1 MFLHANS
8 GLLQRKQK
16 PLVLNFSQAVLFQ
29 PQPMRHRPTDCRL
42 QAAGEGV
49 KQLDNK
55 LVVWRT
61 YNMEIQQPKDSR
73 YVKNA
78 GAVFNL
84 SYHIVFCP
92 KYRRKVLVG
101 DVETRLKHILYATA
115 QQYGVLIETM
125 EVMPDHVHLFVT
137 SDPTRCVAEI
147 VNRLKG
153 VSSRLLRQEFRHLV
167 SKMPT

>member
-1 MFLHANS
+1 M
-8 GLLQRKQK
+8 GIQR
-16 PLVLNFSQAVLFQ
+16 
-29 PQPMRHRPTDCRL
+29 
-42 QAAGEGV
+42 
-49 KQLDNK
+49 
-55 LVVWRT
+55 
-61 YNMEIQQPKDSR
+61 PKGSR

-78 GAVFNL
+78 GAVFKL

-101 DVETRLKHILYATA
+101 EVETRLKHVLYATA

-125 EVMPDHVHLFVT
+125 EIMPDQVHLFVT

-153 VSSRLLRQEFRHLV
+153 ASSRILRLEFPHLV
-167 SKMPT
+167 SRLPTLWSRSYYAGTVGHVSEATVRKYIENQKGR

>member
-1 MFLHANS
+1 
-8 GLLQRKQK
+8 
-16 PLVLNFSQAVLFQ
+16 
-29 PQPMRHRPTDCRL
+29 MRHRPTDCRL

-55 LVVWRT
+55 SVVWRT
-61 YNMEIQQPKDSR
+61 SNMEIQQAKDSR

-101 DVETRLKHILYATA
+101 DVETRLKHILYATEHHNA
-115 QQYGVLIETM
+115 CIIEPV
-125 EVMPDHVHLFVT
+125 EV
-137 SDPTRCVAEI
+137 
-147 VNRLKG
+147 
-153 VSSRLLRQEFRHLV
+153 RHDQV
-167 SKMPT
+167 

>member
-1 MFLHANS
+1 
-8 GLLQRKQK
+8 
-16 PLVLNFSQAVLFQ
+16 
-29 PQPMRHRPTDCRL
+29 MRHRPTDCRL

-55 LVVWRT
+55 SVVWRT
-61 YNMEIQQPKDSR
+61 YNMEIQQAKDSR

-125 EVMPDHVHLFVT
+125 EVMPDHVHSFVT
-137 SDPTRCVAEI
+137 SDPPRSFPDIANPSNNTTT
-147 VNRLKG
+147 
-153 VSSRLLRQEFRHLV
+153 RLL
-167 SKMPT
+167 